1 MCNVPSKYSTYLCII
16 HIFQYS
22 IDESSEYVFNPIN
35 AFHLLKRLSIWI
47 PKLKSKIPKLK
58 FIYNARSL
66 FDDYKIALYGIVDL
80 QEYYDLNITDLG
92 NGIIEDMRTGKLYK
106 SNSHLTLDEL
116 VEISDEAKNAEYFD
130 NHVDWLTSIL
140 ERAIIENRP
149 TRYITKLRYF

>member
-1 MCNVPSKYSTYLCII
+1 M
-16 HIFQYS
+16 
-22 IDESSEYVFNPIN
+22 
-35 AFHLLKRLSIWI
+35 
-47 PKLKSKIPKLK
+47 
-58 FIYNARSL
+58 
-66 FDDYKIALYGIVDL
+66 
-80 QEYYDLNITDLG
+80 NITDLG